1 MGAAWRLAKTRRH
14 TFSLALA
21 TGIFLLSTFCPAHAQ
36 DLPSYYPEDYKK
48 LIQASKN
55 ESGLLIYSVLA
66 QYNWAPVIADF
77 NKLYPWIKVSTLDL
91 GGEEVFQ
98 RYYADRGSGSQ
109 TGGILL
115 STSVEAFM
123 DFAKRGNIVPYRS
136 PESEKLPPWSMPAP
150 GLYTVSADPL
160 VMVYNKLLLPENKR
174 PRGLK
179 HLAELA
185 RENPRDFRN
194 GITSYDPLV
203 GTAARDLYLIYQQ
216 KYGDQLWQWMDMI
229 APYLRPETSAGPM
242 LQKLAAG
249 EYKVAYFASGVVV
262 FPKTKDA
269 AMQKVM
275 EWRFMEDGQ
284 PLWVRPVV
292 IPKDGSSPNSARL
305 MIDFIVSHDGQAAF
319 GRGGLT
325 PYRSDVRKEEV
336 ANFTLSSIADAV
348 GGEQN
353 LMIIGFDPAL
363 RKEAD
368 DFPAR
373 WKQMLQKK

>member
-1 MGAAWRLAKTRRH
+1 MKPKTTRRGAL
-14 TFSLALA
+14 SLALGA
-21 TGIFLLSTFCPAHAQ
+21 SMSVWAAPRSASSQT
-36 DLPSYYPEDYKK
+36 LPSYYPEDYKQ
-48 LIQASKN
+48 LIEASKKEN
-55 ESGLLIYSVLA
+55 GLLVYSVLA

-91 GGEEVFQ
+91 QGEEVFQ

-115 STSVEAFM
+115 STAVETFM
-123 DFAKRGNIVPYRS
+123 DFAKRGNVVPYIS
-136 PESEKLPPWSMPAP
+136 PESDKLPAWSKPSP

-160 VMVYNKLLLPENKR
+160 VMVYNKLLLPEDKR

-179 HLAELA
+179 HLAQLV
-185 RENPRDFRN
+185 RDYPRDFRN
-194 GITSYDPLV
+194 AITSYEPI
-203 GTAARDLYLIYQQ
+203 GATSARDLYLIYQN
-216 KYGDQLWQWMDMI
+216 KYGDQVWEWMEAI
-229 APYLRPETSAGPM
+229 APFFRPEVSAGPM
-242 LQKLAAG
+242 LQKLTAG

-262 FPKTKDA
+262 FPKMKDA

-275 EWRFMEDGQ
+275 DWRFMEDGQ

-325 PYRSDVRKEEV
+325 PYRSDVKKEEV
-336 ANFTLSSIADAV
+336 ANFTLASIAEAV

-353 LMIIGFDPAL
+353 LMILGFDPNL
-363 RKEAD
+363 RKRAD
-368 DFPAR
+368 EFPAR
-373 WKQMLQKK
+373 WKQIMQKK